1 MPQVW
6 AAPVRSRAAWTAM
19 GQVPGGMAVTLRAKE
34 SSTGVSA
41 ASDGAWVE
49 MDSTRLTFL
58 EEK

>member
-1 MPQVW
+1 M
-6 AAPVRSRAAWTAM
+6 RDRAAWTAM
-19 GQVPGGMAVTLRAKE
+19 GQVPGGMAATLRAKE
-34 SSTGVSA
+34 SSTGGSA